1 MNSKTLISLLK
12 IKEAYGDF
20 PETVTNITMDS
31 REVDEGSVFVAIR
44 GYQVDGFDFI
54 PQAIRSGCRFIVTDR
69 HVELPEGAG
78 LLIVKDPEKVAAL
91 FAEYIYDFPHE
102 TQTMIGVT
110 GTNGKTTVATMIHNL
125 SRALG
130 KNSAYLGT
138 NGFMINED
146 RYGSTNTT
154 PETTRLHKR
163 IQEAHERETE
173 VFTMEV
179 SSHALGLGRT
189 FGIEYDITIF
199 TNLTQDHLD
208 FHNTM
213 DEYGYTKGLLFSQM
227 GHNMKDRKYI
237 VLNQDDPWSA
247 RYRKMTPHEVIT
259 YGMTPEADFHPTD
272 IEGTLEGFNFM
283 LNTPEGAFHVESP
296 YIGHFNIQNLM
307 CAIISEWLQGY
318 RLSRIIAAV
327 GDMAPVEGRLE
338 VLDKTLPIDI
348 IIDFAHT
355 PDALDKIIDTI
366 EPFVTQRLIFLVG
379 MTGERDLSKAREMGR
394 ISTRAD
400 VAIFTPD
407 NPANDDPKMLVDA
420 LAAGASHDN
429 YHSFT
434 DRTEGIEY
442 AIDIAEPGDTVV
454 LACKGREPYQIMADY
469 VKVPHRDDLIALDRA
484 YRKYRRD
491 EYVTDADI
499 HQ

>member
-1 MNSKTLISLLK
+1 MNSRTLISLLK
-12 IKEAYGDF
+12 IKQTYGSF
-20 PETVTNITMDS
+20 PETVSHITVDS
-31 REVDEGSVFVAIR
+31 REVDQNSVFVAIK
-44 GYQVDGFDFI
+44 GYQRDGFDFI
-54 PQAIRSGCRFIVTDR
+54 PQAIESGCRFIVSDR
-69 HVELPEGAG
+69 YTALPDTIG
-78 LLIVKDPEKVAAL
+78 LLVVRDPGKVAAL
-91 FAEYIYDFPHE
+91 FAEYIYEFPHE

-138 NGFMINED
+138 NGFMLNED
-146 RYGSTNTT
+146 RYDSANTT

-163 IQEAHERETE
+163 LHEAHERETE

-179 SSHALGLGRT
+179 SSHALKIGRT
-189 FGIEYDITIF
+189 YGIDYDITIF

-227 GHNMKDRKYI
+227 GQNMKDRKYL
-237 VLNQDDPWSA
+237 VLNHDDPWTE
-247 RYRKMTPHEVIT
+247 RYRTMTAHEAIT
-259 YGMTPEADFHPTD
+259 YGMTDEADFWPSE
-272 IEGTLEGFNFM
+272 IEGTLEGFNFT
-283 LNTPEGAFHVESP
+283 LNTPEGPFHVESP
-296 YIGHFNIQNLM
+296 FIGHFNIQNLM

-318 RLSRIIAAV
+318 RLPRVVQAV
-327 GDMAPVEGRLE
+327 STMAPVEGRLE
-338 VLDKTLPIDI
+338 VLDKTLPVDI

-366 EPFVTQRLIFLVG
+366 EPFVTGRLIFLVG
-379 MTGERDLSKAREMGR
+379 MTGERDLSKAAEMGR

-407 NPANDDPKMLVDA
+407 NPANDDPGMLVRA
-420 LAAGASHDN
+420 LEAGAAHDN

-434 DRTEGIEY
+434 DRTKGIEY
-442 AIDIAEPGDTVV
+442 AIDIAEPGDTIV
-454 LACKGREPYQIMADY
+454 LACKGREPYQIMENY
-469 VKVPHRDDLIALDRA
+469 VKIPHRDDLIALDRA
-484 YRKYRRD
+484 YRKYRSE
-491 EYVTDADI
+491 EYAAD
-499 HQ
+499 